1 MKSQSFKI
9 YNASAGSGKTFTLV
23 KQYLITLLKSDKKGS
38 FKKLLAL
45 TFTNKAVGEMKD
57 RVINTLKGIAFPE
70 RFDCDQAMANQICEE
85 LNISSKLLQK
95 KSKQL
100 INEIS
105 HHYAGL
111 TISTIDKFNYSLIKT
126 FSTDLKLNSN
136 FEVELDT
143 NYFLDKTI
151 DLLLQKTD
159 VDKNLSKIITDYVLQ
174 KIDDDKSWNIND
186 DLKEIGKLFLNENH
200 IKYINLLN
208 NISLS
213 DFKEL
218 QNEIEKRMYFARN
231 EIVIISKNILDEL
244 DEKNVDPNSF
254 SYKNVPSFFKNC
266 IESLDKINTDLK
278 WIVNIETQD
287 LYKKTTS
294 PDQSKIIDFLKPKII
309 KGVNENVTHI
319 KNIIFYKNLLKNL
332 TPLSV
337 INELK
342 KCFEFQKTTDNKLL
356 ISEFNT
362 LISKE
367 IKDQPSPYIYERLGE
382 KFDHFFIDEFQD
394 TSEMQWENLSP
405 LIGDSLS
412 SYSDTSESSLLLV
425 GDAKQAIYRWRGGKV
440 EQFINLSNNINSFF
454 IDADVQI
461 LKSNYR
467 SFKTIVDFNN
477 AFFNLISKTSLKLE
491 AYHNLYNNSYQVP
504 SNFQEG
510 YVELN
515 LIETSKEKDYDS
527 FIVNKTINIIQDLK
541 IRGYNY
547 SDICIITRKKN
558 EGVKLSEGLV
568 EKNIPISSSETL
580 LLKNATEILI
590 LIEIKKIFLNPK
602 STHCKLNLLE
612 LITCYKNFNSF
623 HNLVTDLIH
632 LENEDFFI
640 QLSHFFNVN
649 IDYNSCKNHSLTHLT
664 QTLISVISGFS
675 LSNAYIQKYLELTY
689 TFQCNKEN
697 NLFNF
702 LEYWEL
708 NENKLC
714 LTVEDENT
722 IKLMTIHKSKGLEFP
737 IVIFPYANQKI
748 YFQKKPKIWFPTNSL
763 SSKIDYL
770 YVDFNKSIKNHND
783 EGEQMFEHNQHQL
796 ELDAINLLYVT
807 LTRAEKELYIIGDY
821 QINSKT
827 NEFKIDSY
835 TGLFANFLKSQNLW
849 TDGVNSYS
857 LGTKTENII
866 NNETTISTSV
876 KNITENDFNFKLNKP
891 LTPNTNWES
900 KTNINLE
907 IGVLLHNIMSLIYTV
922 DDINTSLL
930 HFKND
935 ILNLNQEISFFK
947 ERVKKIVCHPE
958 LNIFF
963 NNEFKIL
970 NEKAIIDSE
979 GNTHIPDKI
988 AIGPNHKVLIIDYKT
1003 GEEKI
1008 DHKDQLINYEKLLTI
1023 MGFKVELKVL
1033 VYVSNDIKIIKF

>member
-1 MKSQSFKI
+1 MKSPSFKI

-23 KQYLITLLKSDKKGS
+23 KQYLITLLKSDKKGG

-57 RVINTLKGIAFPE
+57 RVINTLKGLAFPE
-70 RFDCDQAMANQICEE
+70 RFNCDQAMANQICKE
-85 LNISSKLLQK
+85 LIISPELLQE

-126 FSTDLKLNSN
+126 FSNDLKLNSN

-151 DLLLQKTD
+151 DRLLQKTD
-159 VDKNLSKIITDYVLQ
+159 VDKNLSKTITDFVLQ

-186 DLKEIGKLFLNENH
+186 DLKEIGKLFLSENH
-200 IKYINLLN
+200 WKYINSLD

-218 QNEIEKRMYFARN
+218 QNEIEKKMYTSRDELIKN
-231 EIVIISKNILDEL
+231 SKNILDEL
-244 DEKNVDPNSF
+244 DKKRVDPNSF

-266 IESLDKINTDLK
+266 IEKFDKINTDVK
-278 WIVNIETQD
+278 WIVNIETQN
-287 LYKKTTS
+287 LYKKTTP

-309 KGVNENVTHI
+309 QNVNDNITHI
-319 KNIIFYKNLLKNL
+319 EHIIFYKNLLKNL
-332 TPLSV
+332 IPLSV

-342 KCFEFQKTTDNKLL
+342 KCFELQKKNDNKLL

-362 LISKE
+362 LISEE

-394 TSEMQWENLSP
+394 TSEMQWNNLSP

-412 SYSDTSESSLLLV
+412 SYSNSSESSLLLV

-454 IDADVQI
+454 INADIQT
-461 LKSNYR
+461 LNNNFR
-467 SFKTIVDFNN
+467 SLKTIVEFNN
-477 AFFNLISKTSLKLE
+477 AFFKLISKTSLNLE
-491 AYHNLYNNSYQVP
+491 AYSKLYNDSYQIP
-504 SNFQEG
+504 SNTKGG

-515 LIETSKEKDYDS
+515 LIKNSKENDYDS
-527 FIVNKTINIIQDLK
+527 YILRKTIDIIEDLK
-541 IRGYNY
+541 TRGYNY
-547 SDICIITRKKN
+547 NDICIITRKKN
-558 EGVKLSEGLV
+558 EGIKLSEGLI
-568 EKNIPISSSETL
+568 ENHIPISSSETL

-590 LIEIKKIFLNPK
+590 LIGIKKIFLNPK
-602 STHCKLNLLE
+602 STQCKLSFLE
-612 LITCYKNFNSF
+612 LITIYKNIVNF
-623 HNLVTDLIH
+623 HNYAIDLIY
-632 LENEDFFI
+632 LENEDFFVKI
-640 QLSHFFNVN
+640 SHFFNIK
-649 IDYNSCKNHSLTHLT
+649 IDYSSCKNLSLTHLT
-664 QTLISVISGFS
+664 QTLISVIPEFS
-675 LSNAYIQKYLELTY
+675 LSNAYIQRYLELTY

-702 LEYWEL
+702 LEYWQL

-722 IKLMTIHKSKGLEFP
+722 INLMTIHKSKGLEFP

-748 YFQKKPKIWFPTNSL
+748 YFQKNPKTWFPTNSL

-770 YVDFNKSIKNHND
+770 YVDFNKSVRNYNK
-783 EGEQMFEHNQHQL
+783 EGGNMFEHNQNQL

-807 LTRAEKELYIIGDY
+807 LTRAEKELFIIGDY

-827 NEFKIDSY
+827 NELITDSY
-835 TGLFANFLKSQNLW
+835 TGLLANFLKSQNKWSDDNDL
-849 TDGVNSYS
+849 YKF
-857 LGTKTENII
+857 GTKTKNFKKLKSH
-866 NNETTISTSV
+866 TSTSV
-876 KNITENDFNFKLNKP
+876 KNITENDFNFRFNKP
-891 LTPNTNWES
+891 LTPNVNWEL
-900 KTNINLE
+900 KTNKNLE
-907 IGVLLHNIMSLIYTV
+907 IGVLLHKIMSLIYTI
-922 DDINTSLL
+922 DDIDSSLL

-935 ILNLNQEISFFK
+935 ILNLNHDTSFFE
-947 ERVKKIVCHPE
+947 ERVKKIVYHPE
-958 LNIFF
+958 LNELFSNQF
-963 NNEFKIL
+963 RIL

-988 AIGPNHKVLIIDYKT
+988 AIKSNNKVLIIDYKT

-1008 DHKDQLINYEKLLTI
+1008 DHKKQLTNYEELLTT
-1023 MGFKVELKVL
+1023 MGFEVESKAL
-1033 VYVSNDIKIIKF
+1033 VYISNEIKIIKF